1 MTTAITKETGISEAQ
16 LEEILVSGN
25 LEKLTAAQR
34 LDYYA
39 ATCKSLGLNPLTKPF
54 AYIRL
59 NGKITLYALKETTD
73 QLRKIHGISIKL
85 TGKEMIEE
93 SYVVTAV
100 ASDAD
105 GRTDESTGAVPLTGL
120 RGDAH
125 ANALMKAETKAKRRV
140 TLSLAGLGM
149 LDETET
155 ESIAGAQ
162 PNVVNIDTG
171 EFIIDNAQPETSKDV
186 SRRQQTSA
194 PAAPPVDPI
203 KVVDENGTFGTLDT
217 AKVVDENPTPATP
230 DMTIEEDGDS
240 GEHFCN
246 EHGVP
251 FVLMT
256 NPATNQQRWV
266 HERIYEKPD
275 GTPAKGW
282 HTEP

>member
-1 MTTAITKETGISEAQ
+1 MTTAITKETGINEAQ

-25 LEKLTAAQR
+25 LEKLTPAQR

-73 QLRKIHGISIKL
+73 QLRKIHGISIKI

-100 ASDAD
+100 ASDAN

-162 PNVVNIDTG
+162 PNIVNIETG
-171 EFIIDNAQPETSKDV
+171 EFTE
-186 SRRQQTSA
+186 
-194 PAAPPVDPI
+194 
-203 KVVDENGTFGTLDT
+203 DT
-217 AKVVDENPTPATP
+217 MHWVNSPTPTKATGFRAAETRP
-230 DMTIEEDGDS
+230 VEPTPEIEEEPAEATEVVTD
-240 GEHFCN
+240 GEHFCS
-246 EHGVP
+246 EHGIAY
-251 FVLMT
+251 VLKT

-266 HERIYEKPD
+266 HEYHYEKPD
-275 GTPAKGW
+275 GTPTKGW
-282 HTEP
+282 HVEP